1 MKVSELAE
9 RTGLALRQIRYLISE
24 ELVPHAGGSRTSPVY
39 DERHVAAIE
48 RYKELSEAGY
58 RPGKI
63 RALLRVEELVARGGP
78 IRLAEGVHLIVD
90 ASVLDPDVT
99 HPRDV
104 ADAAEAVISTVI
116 RNRKAEN
123 NAA

>member
-58 RPGKI
+58 RPAKI
-63 RALLRVEELVARGGP
+63 RALLAGRGARRP
-78 IRLAEGVHLIVD
+78 RR
-90 ASVLDPDVT
+90 SDP
-99 HPRDV
+99 PC
-104 ADAAEAVISTVI
+104 
-116 RNRKAEN
+116 RKAST
-123 NAA
+123 